1 MEITGRRRQWPD
13 IYSTFCASEL
23 LSSHC
28 INDSS
33 CEAPWGCWTRCWI
46 FSLQAW
52 TLLLPKMLLL
62 KENTDIMDVPDIFRR
77 VKDFHLK
84 RKEDFFYFRS
94 TDSKLI
100 FLSFSLVLRL
110 QLKTSVSYLRS
121 VTESVK
127 RIVPRL
133 SSSYLQQTTFNL
145 HFSFYLTPILLSLPP
160 LSHPI
165 PCPCQTESVFFLTLL
180 PYIF

>member
-52 TLLLPKMLLL
+52 TLLLPKMLPL
-62 KENTDIMDVPDIFRR
+62 KENTDIMDVPDYFSPSERFPLKKERR
-77 VKDFHLK
+77 
-84 RKEDFFYFRS
+84 FFYFRS

-145 HFSFYLTPILLSLPP
+145 HFSFYLTPILLSLPHFHTP
-160 LSHPI
+160 SLSLSDRI
-165 PCPCQTESVFFLTLL
+165 CFVFLSLL

>member
-1 MEITGRRRQWPD
+1 MMLNLLIAGLDTVIAKDAALEGEHRHNGCPRYFSPSERFPLKKERR
-13 IYSTFCASEL
+13 
-23 LSSHC
+23 
-28 INDSS
+28 
-33 CEAPWGCWTRCWI
+33 
-46 FSLQAW
+46 
-52 TLLLPKMLLL
+52 
-62 KENTDIMDVPDIFRR
+62 
-77 VKDFHLK
+77 
-84 RKEDFFYFRS
+84 FFYFRS

-165 PCPCQTESVFFLTLL
+165 PVLVRQNLFFFYLCYL
-180 PYIF
+180 IFFKIYALCSLNSLITP

>member
-1 MEITGRRRQWPD
+1 MLNLLIAGLDTVIAKDAALEGEHRHNGCPRYFSPSERFPLKKERR
-13 IYSTFCASEL
+13 
-23 LSSHC
+23 
-28 INDSS
+28 
-33 CEAPWGCWTRCWI
+33 
-46 FSLQAW
+46 
-52 TLLLPKMLLL
+52 
-62 KENTDIMDVPDIFRR
+62 
-77 VKDFHLK
+77 
-84 RKEDFFYFRS
+84 FFYFRS

-145 HFSFYLTPILLSLPP
+145 HFSFYLTPILLSLPHFHTP
-160 LSHPI
+160 SLSLSDRI
-165 PCPCQTESVFFLTLL
+165 CFFLYLCYLIFFKIYTLTK
-180 PYIF
+180 